1 MKSIKFA
8 NGREFEIL
16 ECYNHGRRYIHG
28 ETRNSRDFVLA
39 DGVIGLD
46 ELKALLTD
54 SANLAT
60 IQVYINEDREII
72 SATGEVHMEH
82 IEETETLE
90 NFVYAD
96 EIKDTMQGEVWFTL
110 GEKTALEIENQQAMA
125 TIDTLLIAM
134 EV

>member
-8 NGREFEIL
+8 NGRQLEIL
-16 ECYNHGRRYIHG
+16 ECYNHGKRFIHG
-28 ETRNSRDFVLA
+28 ETRSSRDIVLA
-39 DGVIGLD
+39 DSVIGLD

-54 SANLAT
+54 GTNLAT
-60 IQVYINEDREII
+60 IEININESREMVSEDGEVYID
-72 SATGEVHMEH
+72 H
-82 IEETETLE
+82 IEDTETLE

-96 EIKDTMQGEVWFTL
+96 EIKDKMNGEIWFTL
-110 GEKTALEIENQQAMA
+110 GKKSALEIEKEEAMA

>member
-8 NGREFEIL
+8 NGRQLEIL
-16 ECYNHGRRYIHG
+16 ECYNHGMKYIQG
-28 ETRNSRDFVLA
+28 ETRNTREFVLA
-39 DGVIGLD
+39 DGVISMD
-46 ELKALLTD
+46 ELKALLADGT
-54 SANLAT
+54 NLST
-60 IQVYINEDREII
+60 IQIYVNEDREMV
-72 SATGEVHMEH
+72 SDTGEVHLEH
-82 IEETETLE
+82 IEDTELLE

-96 EIKDTMQGEVWFTL
+96 EIKDTMKGEVWFTL